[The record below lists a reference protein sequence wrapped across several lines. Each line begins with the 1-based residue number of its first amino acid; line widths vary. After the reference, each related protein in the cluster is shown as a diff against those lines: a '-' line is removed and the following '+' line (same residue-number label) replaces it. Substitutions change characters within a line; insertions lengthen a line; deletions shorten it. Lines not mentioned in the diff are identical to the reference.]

1 MIILKSRQELNDIRI
16 SSQIVTEVLN
26 QLRKFV
32 VPGITTE
39 ELDEMAEDFIK
50 KKGAEPAFKGY
61 KGYSHSI
68 CTSINEEVVHGIPGK
83 RKLQAGEIISVDLGV
98 KYQGYYGDAAL
109 TLPVGKINKQL
120 TRLLKIAKEAL
131 YKGIEEAKVGKRLL
145 DISYAIQ
152 SYVEK
157 NGFSVVRD
165 FVGHGIGKEL
175 HEDPQVPNFG
185 EPHQGPRLKSGMALA
200 IEPMVNLGDWKVEVL
215 PDNWTVVTYDGEP
228 SAHFEHIVAITNTT
242 PEILTAGWDMP
253 LGKEDS

>member
-1 MIILKSRQELNDIRI
+1 MIILKSQQELNDIRI
-16 SSQIVTEVLN
+16 SSQIVVEVLN

-120 TRLLKIAKEAL
+120 TELLKIAKEAL
-131 YKGIEEAKVGKRLL
+131 YKGIEEAKVGRRLL

-185 EPHQGPRLKSGMALA
+185 EPHQGPRLKSGMVLA

-228 SAHFEHIVAITNTT
+228 SAHFEHIVAITNAT
-242 PEILTAGWDMP
+242 PEILTAGWDIS